1 MIENTEHVE
10 RALATS
16 TEHTQLSRRR
26 FLSVSG
32 RYGFNVAVLASVG
45 GYLWS
50 DLAVAQTSADEEKK
64 KKAATYT
71 MTFATEYKIED
82 VIKYPI
88 MQAAFKDNIE
98 KLSKGKMYVR
108 LFPAGQLAVGA
119 ALAQRVQ
126 AGTVQGASLSLS
138 NFSPYTKTVDLIN
151 IPYWCGENQKFAN
164 LVTSKTWNDDIT
176 PKVTEKGFKP
186 MFYFTTEPRTIST
199 RRGFGKTV
207 KTPADIRGVKMR
219 VPPSKLLQKLY
230 RLMGA
235 NPTVVAWGETT
246 TAIKQG
252 VADGLDPSV
261 TALATFGFTDVL
273 ENMTFVRT
281 VPDAQMFAANYAYFK
296 ALSPEMQTVFEDAS
310 RMTQIQS
317 FQQLAA
323 SRTEAMRQM
332 AAGGCKFYVPTADEF
347 KLWVESC
354 GEQRTE
360 WNEDKIEL
368 AGSLA
373 NFDRLKLAANT
384 KGSITVADFLG

>member
-1 MIENTEHVE
+1 MN
-10 RALATS
+10 S
-16 TEHTQLSRRR
+16 TEIQLERRR
-26 FLSVSG
+26 FLSVSS
-32 RYGFNVAVLASVG
+32 RYGFTTAVLASTG
-45 GYLWS
+45 GFLWS
-50 DLAVAQTSADEEKK
+50 DTAIAQTSADEEKK
-64 KKAATYT
+64 KRAAQFT
-71 MTFATEYKIED
+71 MTFATEYKVED

-98 KLSKGKMYVR
+98 KLSKGKMYLR

-164 LVTSKTWNDDIT
+164 LVTSKAWNDDIT

-186 MFYFTTEPRTIST
+186 MFYFTTEPRTVST
-199 RRGFGKTV
+199 RKGFGKQV
-207 KTPADIRGVKMR
+207 KTPADMRGMKVR

-230 RLMGA
+230 RLLGA

-281 VPDAQMFAANYAYFK
+281 VPDAQMFAANFAYFK
-296 ALSPEMQTVFEDAS
+296 SLPVEMQTVFEDAS
-310 RMTQIQS
+310 RMTQIQA
-317 FQQLAA
+317 FAQLAA

-347 KLWVESC
+347 KLWSDAC
-354 GEQRTE
+354 GEQRAD

-373 NFDRLKLAANT
+373 AFDKLKAAANT
-384 KGSITVADFLG
+384 KGSITVADFQS

>member
-1 MIENTEHVE
+1 MDTNRSELNE
-10 RALATS
+10 ALV
-16 TEHTQLSRRR
+16 HNRRR
-26 FLSVSG
+26 FLEVSG
-32 RYGFNVAVLASVG
+32 RYGFTVAVLASTSGV
-45 GYLWS
+45 LWS
-50 DLAVAQTSADEEKK
+50 DSAVAQVSADEEKK
-64 KKAATYT
+64 KKAALYQ
-71 MTFATEYKIED
+71 MTFATEYKVED

-88 MQAAFKDNIE
+88 MQGAFKENVQS
-98 KLSKGKMYVR
+98 LSKGKMYVR

-176 PKVTEKGFKP
+176 PKVLEKGFKP
-186 MFYFTTEPRTIST
+186 MFYFTTEPRTVST
-199 RRGFGKTV
+199 RKGFGKVIKAPT
-207 KTPADIRGVKMR
+207 DMRGMKVR

-230 RLMGA
+230 RLLGA
-235 NPTVVAWGETT
+235 NPTVVAWGETA

-252 VADGLDPSV
+252 VADGLDPAV

-281 VPDAQMFAANYAYFK
+281 VPDAQMFAANANYFNSLNK
-296 ALSPEMQTVFEDAS
+296 EMQTVFEDAS
-310 RMTQIQS
+310 RMTQLQA
-317 FQQLAA
+317 FAQLAP

-332 AAGGCKFYVPTADEF
+332 AAGGCKFYVPNADEF
-347 KLWVESC
+347 KQWVETC
-354 GEQRTE
+354 GEQRAE

-368 AGSLA
+368 AGSIE
-373 NFDRLKLAANT
+373 NFEKLKLAANT
-384 KGSITVADFLG
+384 KGSITAADFQG

>member
-1 MIENTEHVE
+1 MD
-10 RALATS
+10 S
-16 TEHTQLSRRR
+16 HTKVGSPLRRR
-26 FLSVSG
+26 FLEVSG
-32 RYGFNVAVLASVG
+32 RYGFTVAVLASTSG
-45 GYLWS
+45 SLWS
-50 DLAVAQTSADEEKK
+50 DVAVAQTSAEEEKK
-64 KKAATYT
+64 KRAATVT

-88 MQAAFKDNIE
+88 MQAAFKENIE
-98 KLSKGKMYVR
+98 KLSKGRMYVR

-151 IPYWCGENQKFAN
+151 IPYWCGENQRFAN

-176 PKVTEKGFKP
+176 PKVLEKGFKP

-199 RRGFGKTV
+199 RKGFGKLV
-207 KTPADIRGVKMR
+207 KTPTDMKGMKVR

-230 RLMGA
+230 RLCGA
-235 NPTVVAWGETT
+235 NPTVVAWGETA

-252 VADGLDPSV
+252 VADGLDPAV
-261 TALATFGFTDVL
+261 TALATFGFTDIL

-281 VPDAQMFAANYAYFK
+281 VPDAQMFAANAAYFN
-296 ALSPEMQTVFEDAS
+296 ALPKEMQTIFEDAS
-310 RMTQIQS
+310 RMTQLQS
-317 FQQLAA
+317 FAQLAP
-323 SRTEAMRQM
+323 SRVEAMRQM
-332 AAGGCKFYVPTADEF
+332 AAGGCKFYVPTA
-347 KLWVESC
+347 VEYKQWIDAC
-354 GEQRTE
+354 GEQRPE

-373 NFDRLKLAANT
+373 NFDKLKLAATT
-384 KGSITVADFLG
+384 KGSVTVEDFKG

>member
-1 MIENTEHVE
+1 M
-10 RALATS
+10 LD
-16 TEHTQLSRRR
+16 TQTIILERRR
-26 FLSVSG
+26 FLEVAG
-32 RYGFNVAVLASVG
+32 RYGFTAAVLAATG

-50 DLAVAQTSADEEKK
+50 DTAVAQTSADEDKK
-64 KKAATYT
+64 KKAALYQ
-71 MTFATEYKIED
+71 MTFATEYKVED

-88 MQAAFKDNIE
+88 MQAAFKENVEI
-98 KLSKGKMYVR
+98 LSKGKMYVR

-176 PKVTEKGFKP
+176 PKVLEKGFKP
-186 MFYFTTEPRTIST
+186 MFYFTTEPRTVST
-199 RRGFGKTV
+199 RRGFGKV
-207 KTPADIRGVKMR
+207 IKTPTDMRGMKMR

-230 RLMGA
+230 RLLGA
-235 NPTVVAWGETT
+235 NPTVVAWGETAA
-246 TAIKQG
+246 AIKQG
-252 VADGLDPSV
+252 VADGLDPAV

-273 ENMTFVRT
+273 ENLTFVRT
-281 VPDAQMFAANYAYFK
+281 VPDAQMFAANAGYFN
-296 ALSPEMQTVFEDAS
+296 ALGKDMQTVFEDAS
-310 RMTQIQS
+310 RMTQLQA
-317 FQQLAA
+317 FQQLAPA
-323 SRTEAMRQM
+323 RTEAMRQM
-332 AAGGCKFYVPTADEF
+332 TVGGAKFYVPTADEF
-347 KLWVESC
+347 KQWVEAC
-354 GEQRTE
+354 GEQRSD

-384 KGSITVADFLG
+384 KGSITAADYQG